1 MLKQLTESE
10 FDARAA
16 EGGIV
21 PVYREYL
28 ADMDTPVSVLAR
40 IGDHDAFLLESVA
53 GCGSGSRYSFLGIDP
68 VETVF
73 AKDGAVFSRK
83 MGGDIEFLPDD
94 DVLLALRRILGARR
108 FCADPSLPPLQGG
121 AVGYLAYDAIA
132 AFEPRV
138 KLTPEPGTPSAAFML
153 MDTVLVFDNLRRTVT
168 VIACVDASE
177 PGAYRRGRERI
188 DEVYARFFLR
198 ERSASRPR
206 FSSSSAQFAPEMSA
220 EEFAEIVSRCKQDI
234 LNGECIQIVPSQ
246 KFTKESDADSVSLY
260 RALRMVNPSP
270 YNIYMKIGDHT
281 LIGSSP
287 EELVKLEGR
296 TCTTCPI
303 AGTRPRGATP
313 EEDAANERDL
323 VSDVKENAEH
333 VMLVDLGRNDL
344 GRVCETGSVK
354 VSSFAHVERY
364 SHVMHLVSDV
374 EGVLAEGKD
383 GFDLL
388 RAAFPAGTLTGAPK
402 VRAMELIAQYE
413 KSPRGIYGGAAGYFS
428 NTGDMDFAIV
438 IRTLVKAGRQ
448 LTMRAGAGIVAD
460 SDSMREYQETV
471 NKSKAV
477 FEAVRFAETL

>member
-1 MLKQLTESE
+1 MLKELTEKE
-10 FDARAA
+10 FEERAA
-16 EGGIV
+16 AGGIV

-40 IGDHDAFLLESVA
+40 IGDRDAFLLESVA

-83 MGGDIEFLPDD
+83 SGGDIEFLPDD

-138 KLTPEPGTPSAAFML
+138 KLAPEPGTPSAAFML

-168 VIACVDASE
+168 VIACVDADE
-177 PGAYRRGRERI
+177 PNAYRRGRERI

-198 ERSASRPR
+198 ERSLARPR
-206 FSSSSAQFAPEMSA
+206 PAAASGQFAPEMSA
-220 EEFAEIVSRCKQDI
+220 QEFAEIVGRCKQDI

-270 YNIYMKIGDHT
+270 YNIYMKIGEHT

-296 TCTTCPI
+296 RCTTCPI

-323 VSDVKENAEH
+323 VSDAKENAEH

-344 GRVCETGSVK
+344 GRVSETGTVK

-374 EGVLAEGKD
+374 EGTLAEGKD

-438 IRTLVKAGRQ
+438 IRTLVKAGRT

-460 SDSMREYQETV
+460 SDPMREYQETV
-471 NKSKAV
+471 NKSRAV